1 MNIVLC
7 YEVYTTAFPCFC
19 FLFFFC
25 SFGGFSSHSHTGNL
39 ICKQG
44 NVCRVRR
51 MHTLWIFHNA
61 STSLT
66 FIIHLRKRKTVTGL
80 VLLSKSFFRGAQ
92 RDCRS
97 PLLGHTNITVIYSA
111 DFSLTR
117 STSLFRHRLL
127 LITPPALN
135 ITVQSLLSVSTCP
148 SCFLFLRFC

>member
-1 MNIVLC
+1 M
-7 YEVYTTAFPCFC
+7 
-19 FLFFFC
+19 FLFFVVFVL
-25 SFGGFSSHSHTGNL
+25 FFWGFSPHTVTQVVSYVNREMCVVYVECTHCGYFTTPA
-39 ICKQG
+39 
-44 NVCRVRR
+44 R
-51 MHTLWIFHNA
+51 
-61 STSLT
+61 LT

-97 PLLGHTNITVIYSA
+97 PLLGHTNVTVIYSA

-117 STSLFRHRLL
+117 STSLFRHGLL
-127 LITPPALN
+127 LITPPALD